1 MASAAAVRTNWTPDK
16 KHSDM
21 ERWICVYPGYINS
34 KKSRQE
40 GRRLPKDQCIEN
52 PTYLE
57 IRDVLSVTNL
67 RCAVENKEY
76 SREKSRELQFRGRIR
91 IQMRN
96 NDGTPCNPELATRDS
111 LLQFIATK
119 IPQLKSRQNKSG
131 DSFQSSSAPAA
142 SQAHH
147 SGGGGGGGHKKGKG
161 KRR

>member
-1 MASAAAVRTNWTPDK
+1 MAAAAAVRTNWTPDK

-21 ERWICVYPGYINS
+21 ERWVCVYPAYINS

-76 SREKSRELQFRGRIR
+76 PRENSRELQFRGRIR

-96 NDGTPCNPELATRDS
+96 NDGSPCNPELPSRDS

-119 IPQLKSRQNKSG
+119 IPQLKSRQNKSS
-131 DSFQSSSAPAA
+131 DSFQSSSAP
-142 SQAHH
+142 SQPHH
-147 SGGGGGGGHKKGKG
+147 SGGGGGHKKGKG